1 MSNPTSKQIAD
12 GQWSNGDDRPDSRR
26 SFLRRSSWLA
36 IPGAVLAAASPS
48 FASHR
53 KPPRPT
59 PLGVDSALTRLLIHE
74 IMNDEAAH
82 VAILQGLLDDVDNP
96 LTPKIRPSPV
106 LNMRTLAQP
115 NVLSFLETAAAFENT
130 GSGTYGGALFA
141 VQQTDEYFP
150 TAVGLCTV
158 ESRHASFLNAL
169 LGEALVP
176 DFAPVE
182 APIAQEITLAR
193 VAPFVSNPVAGL
205 PSFDPENSSDEN
217 NFRILDFLL
226 YLEYIEA
233 AFYRLNVP
241 RFFG

>member
-1 MSNPTSKQIAD
+1 MTAHVPEQLTGGAPEPP
-12 GQWSNGDDRPDSRR
+12 GLARDSRR
-26 SFLRRSSWLA
+26 AFLRRTGLVALPAALVAGGSPALA
-36 IPGAVLAAASPS
+36 GRPRPGARTIGVNADLAAI
-48 FASHR
+48 
-53 KPPRPT
+53 
-59 PLGVDSALTRLLIHE
+59 LIRE

-82 VAILQGLLDDVDNP
+82 VPILQGLLDDEDNP
-96 LTPKIRPSPV
+96 LNPKIRPMPDLDMARLV
-106 LNMRTLAQP
+106 QP
-115 NVLSFLETAAAFENT
+115 NVATFLEAASTFENT

-182 APIAQEITLAR
+182 SPIPQEITLAR
-193 VAPFVSNPVAGL
+193 VAPFVKDPVAGL
-205 PSFDPENSSDEN
+205 PSFDPENASDEN

-226 YLEYIEA
+226 FLEYIEA
-233 AFYRLNVP
+233 TFYRVNVP
-241 RFFG
+241 RLFR